1 MDIDLQKN
9 WWIVNV
15 AAGVV
20 GVLVMILAEQF
31 FPSLDDYATI
41 LFLTLV
47 GLSFLWVF
55 NTKKEIWWAVAP
67 GVGALALAVASV
79 ANLIIGENN
88 GWLASVIIGIGFLL
102 MAVIPNPR
110 AEILPIGYIG
120 AIFALVIGLLM
131 APITIPWKIIFCLAS
146 ALIVGYFAWRNRE
159 KLQQLQRA

>member
-20 GVLVMILAEQF
+20 GILVVILAEEF
-31 FPSLDDYATI
+31 FPSLADYAFI

-67 GVGALALAVASV
+67 GVGALAFAVAV
-79 ANLIIGENN
+79 VVGLIIGGENN

-102 MAVIPNPR
+102 MAVIPNP
-110 AEILPIGYIG
+110 
-120 AIFALVIGLLM
+120 
-131 APITIPWKIIFCLAS
+131 
-146 ALIVGYFAWRNRE
+146 
-159 KLQQLQRA
+159 